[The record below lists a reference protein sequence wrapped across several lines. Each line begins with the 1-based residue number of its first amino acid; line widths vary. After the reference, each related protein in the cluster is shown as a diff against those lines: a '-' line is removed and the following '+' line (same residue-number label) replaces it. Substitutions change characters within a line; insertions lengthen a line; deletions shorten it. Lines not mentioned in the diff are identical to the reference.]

1 LFAVCNVFEGD
12 EHSVQEAID
21 WLMVFQEPA
30 RLLEN
35 WQKTAK
41 TRLNYIHSTSPAD
54 KQKVTLVEI
63 LSKWPRYKDK
73 NCHLLVNFL

>member
-1 LFAVCNVFEGD
+1 
-12 EHSVQEAID
+12 
-21 WLMVFQEPA
+21 MVFQEPEA

-41 TRLNYIHSTSPAD
+41 TRLTFIHATSSGD
-54 KQKVTLVEI
+54 QKVSFTEI

-73 NCHLLVNFL
+73 NGHTLVLFELQ